1 MCAAAASG
9 SKRRIETEE
18 EVTARARAASIADEE
33 ERADG
38 EGRRRSTGPGSPN
51 VHTRGAAA
59 RNSPGTEAFPHSLD
73 SPEGTLMVATTRNQ
87 KPAAIRSF
95 VRQTLGFNYN

>member
-1 MCAAAASG
+1 MPNAEEQPAAV
-9 SKRRIETEE
+9 K
-18 EVTARARAASIADEE
+18 
-33 ERADG
+33 
-38 EGRRRSTGPGSPN
+38 PN
-51 VHTRGAAA
+51 ENPATPVPQHVPSAA

-87 KPAAIRSF
+87 KPTAIRSF